1 MSKNRF
7 ALCTMIAVLLL
18 LLSTSAREKQIKKS
32 ELPASVQK
40 AVEEQAKSGKVLGYS
55 TEVEGGQREYEV
67 ETIVNGN
74 SRDITFAPDG
84 NVLELEQQVDLDD
97 LAAEVREGL
106 KAKAGS
112 GTITKVESLTK
123 RGKLVAYEAKV
134 CKGAKSYE
142 IQVAPDGKSLV
153 RPE

>member
-1 MSKNRF
+1 
-7 ALCTMIAVLLL
+7 MIAVLLL
-18 LLSTSAREKQIKKS
+18 LLSTSARERHIKKS
-32 ELPASVQK
+32 DLPASVQK

-84 NVLELEQQVDLDD
+84 NVLELEQQVDIDD

-106 KAKAGS
+106 KAKRGS

-134 CKGAKSYE
+134 RKAAKSHE
-142 IQVAPDGKSLV
+142 IQVGPDGKSLA

>member
-1 MSKNRF
+1 
-7 ALCTMIAVLLL
+7 
-18 LLSTSAREKQIKKS
+18 
-32 ELPASVQK
+32 
-40 AVEEQAKSGKVLGYS
+40 
-55 TEVEGGQREYEV
+55 
-67 ETIVNGN
+67 VNGH

-84 NVLELEQQVDLDD
+84 NVLELEEQVDINELPSE
-97 LAAEVREGL
+97 AREGL

-134 CKGAKSYE
+134 RKAAKSHE
-142 IQVAPDGKSLV
+142 IQVGPDGKSLA